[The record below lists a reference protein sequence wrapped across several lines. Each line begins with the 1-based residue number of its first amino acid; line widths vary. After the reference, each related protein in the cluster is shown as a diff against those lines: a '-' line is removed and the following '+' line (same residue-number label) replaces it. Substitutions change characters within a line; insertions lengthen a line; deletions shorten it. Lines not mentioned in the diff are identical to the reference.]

1 MSNLVSS
8 IISLTPVLPTPPL
21 TPTASLPASPVSAT
35 TTPPTPVTVR
45 IASFP
50 PSSSYSNSLYPPLKA
65 HLALLHHSTPPPII
79 SFCARCLLSPD
90 MPHGYNPQDQGEEWI
105 PIHLCDLQTAGVGK
119 DAPKDLRADQS
130 GPGKEMDQRME
141 RMYAAAR
148 RSRNLLNT
156 KIPGR
161 GDAL

>member
-45 IASFP
+45 IPSFP

-79 SFCARCLLSPD
+79 SFCARCLLPLTCLTD
-90 MPHGYNPQDQGEEWI
+90 I
-105 PIHLCDLQTAGVGK
+105 ILKT
-119 DAPKDLRADQS
+119 
-130 GPGKEMDQRME
+130 KEKNGF
-141 RMYAAAR
+141 
-148 RSRNLLNT
+148 RSIYVTYR
-156 KIPGR
+156 PPE
-161 GDAL
+161 

>member
-21 TPTASLPASPVSAT
+21 TPTSSLPASRVSAT
-35 TTPPTPVTVR
+35 TTPSTAVTIR
-45 IASFP
+45 IPSFSP
-50 PSSSYSNSLYPPLKA
+50 FSPYPNSLYPPLKA
-65 HLALLHHSTPPPII
+65 HLALLHHSTPSPII
-79 SFCARCLLSPD
+79 SFCARRLLSPD
-90 MPHGYNPQDQGEEWI
+90 MPHGYSPQDQGEEWV
-105 PIHLCDLQTAGVGK
+105 PIHLYDLQTAGVGK

-148 RSRNLLNT
+148 RSWNLLNT